1 MKITKYLAVA
11 CAALAMASCS
21 SDYLDTEDT
30 AYLDAQQAGEAAGR
44 NPDAFL
50 NAMWSFMVSWNCTGG
65 NPGSHD
71 DINYMSSLLC
81 TDVMSEDIAF
91 GGNHW
96 FIYDYEL
103 DNREYNYR
111 RTLSIWTTFYT
122 MISKANDIIAAYPEG
137 GNTPAEKGLLG
148 QALALRGMCFTMLPQ
163 YYSNYM
169 NENGTINR
177 EAPAVPVMLTQADG
191 LSLDEIAALKGRNNV
206 GLVLD
211 QAEKDLVAAV
221 ENLSAGYKR
230 PATDTGKTYIDLSV
244 AQGLLARYYLLTQ
257 QWAKAAETAKAAH
270 STYTERTIKNYNDGF
285 MDVSASDVMWGFNH
299 TTETQ
304 TAYASFFSHISNLA
318 PGYAG
323 LDYAAKLIDARLYS
337 QIPANDVRKTVF
349 NGPEGDASQPTAG
362 AKREYANLKFGNDG
376 SWTMDYLFM
385 RSAEMIL
392 IEAEALARQGKNA
405 EAAQALKALMANRIE
420 GWSAPTVT
428 VDDVLLQRRIELWG
442 EGFSFFDLKRNNKGI
457 DRNYEG
463 TNHLK
468 GYEKVVPAFDVRWT
482 YQLPNRE
489 IQEND
494 LINEQDQN
502 P

>member
-1 MKITKYLAVA
+1 MKLTKYLATGF
-11 CAALAMASCS
+11 AALALASCS
-21 SDYLDTEDT
+21 SDYLETEST
-30 AYLDAQQAGEAAGR
+30 TYLDAEQAGEAAGR
-44 NPDAFL
+44 NPDVFL
-50 NAMWSFMVSWNCTGG
+50 NGMWSFMVDWNVTG
-65 NPGSHD
+65 NAAHD

-96 FIYDYEL
+96 FIYDYEH

-111 RTLSIWTTFYT
+111 RTLSIWSTFYT
-122 MISKANDIIAAYPEG
+122 MIAKANDIIAAYPEG
-137 GNTPAEKGLLG
+137 GKTAEEKGLLG
-148 QALALRGMCFTMLPQ
+148 QAQALRGMCYTMLPQ
-163 YYSNYM
+163 YYQTYM
-169 NENGTINR
+169 NADGTINR
-177 EAPAVPVMLTQADG
+177 EAAGVPLILTMADG
-191 LSLDEIAALKGRNNV
+191 YTTEELAALKGRNTV
-206 GLVLD
+206 GKVLD
-211 QAEKDLVAAV
+211 QAELDLTNAV

-230 PATDTGKTYIDLSV
+230 PTGDTGKTYIDYGV
-244 AQGLLARYYLLTQ
+244 ANGLLARYYLLTQ
-257 QWAKAAETAKAAH
+257 QWEKAANAAKTARQGY
-270 STYTERTIKNYNDGF
+270 SERTQRTYNDGF

-337 QIPANDVRKTVF
+337 QIPANDIRKTVF
-349 NGPEGDASQPTAG
+349 NGPEGDNSQPTAG

-376 SWTMDYLFM
+376 SWTMDYIYM

-392 IEAEALARQGKNA
+392 IEAEAQARLGNG
-405 EAAQALKALMANRIE
+405 AAAAGTLQQLMANRIA
-420 GWSAPTVT
+420 GWNAPSVT
-428 VDDVLLQRRIELWG
+428 VEEILLQRRIELWG

-457 DRNYEG
+457 DRNYPG

-468 GYEKVVPAFDVRWT
+468 GYEKVIPALDKSWT
-482 YQLPNRE
+482 YQIPLRE
-489 IQEND
+489 MQENQ
-494 LINEQDQN
+494 LISDSEQN

>member
-1 MKITKYLAVA
+1 MKITKYLAA
-11 CAALAMASCS
+11 GFAALSLASCG
-21 SDYLDTEDT
+21 SDYLDTEYT
-30 AYLDAQQAGEAAGR
+30 TYLDAQQAGEAAGR

-50 NAMWSFMVSWNCTGG
+50 NGMWSFMVDWNCTG
-65 NPGSHD
+65 NSAHD

-96 FIYDYEL
+96 FIYDYEF

-111 RTLSIWTTFYT
+111 RTLSIWTTYYT
-122 MISKANDIIAAYPEG
+122 LISKANDIIAAYPEG
-137 GNTPAEKGLLG
+137 GKTPSEKGLLG
-148 QALALRGMCFTMLPQ
+148 QALAMRGMCYTLLPQ
-163 YYSNYM
+163 YYQTYM

-177 EAPAVPVMLTQADG
+177 EAAGVPLILTLADG
-191 LSLDEIAALKGRNNV
+191 YSLDELAALKGRNTV
-206 GLVLD
+206 GAVLD
-211 QAEKDLVAAV
+211 QAGKDLEAAV
-221 ENLSAGYKR
+221 ENLSAGYER
-230 PATDTGKTYIDLSV
+230 PKTDTGKTYIDLSV

-257 QWAKAAETAKAAH
+257 QWDKAAATAKAAH
-270 STYTERTIKNYNDGF
+270 ANYSERTQKTYNDGF

-299 TTETQ
+299 TSETQ
-304 TAYASFFSHISNLA
+304 TAYASYFSHISNLA

-337 QIPANDVRKTVF
+337 QIPANDIRKTVF
-349 NGPEGDASQPTAG
+349 NGPEGDSSQPTAG

-376 SWTMDYLFM
+376 SWTMDYIYM

-405 EAAQALKALMANRIE
+405 EAAVALKALLENRIT
-420 GWSAPTVT
+420 GWNAPSVT
-428 VDDVLLQRRIELWG
+428 VEDILLQRRIELWG
-442 EGFSFFDLKRNNKGI
+442 EGFSYFDLKRNNKGV

-468 GYEKVVPAFDVRWT
+468 GYEKVVPAFDKRWT